1 MVQTSTECEFD
12 AFTFQATRAGSRP
25 ESLKNLISIKKVFD
39 FSLISLQ
46 HEFVS
51 ALSSWVPD
59 PPHTTFEDPYPHQ
72 NDPDP
77 QWKDPADALDPQLQS
92 STSEGPL
99 FG

>member
-1 MVQTSTECEFD
+1 MPRVLDPTSRGVSPPPQKKNPAHANEN
-12 AFTFQATRAGSRP
+12 TFQ
-25 ESLKNLISIKKVFD
+25 F
-39 FSLISLQ
+39 LQ

-77 QWKDPADALDPQLQS
+77 QWKDPADALDPQLQC